1 MLFRKQVALISA
13 QNKQFFADKSWKLNN
28 GRLKFKFWGRSSVL
42 SNCFNKKESERRQ
55 IKKKSKTSN
64 VGKNDHLKCKQSLC
78 KSSQQTEI
86 AEDSLFVCRKNIL
99 EVPKLDFDFSFDGK
113 FYDFGNNFDSLSQR
127 LNQLKLSLSSS
138 LPQLPQL
145 PALPQVTLPQVTLPQ
160 LPDSVSLSIESI
172 RKVEVYAYLLRTLQ
186 HFVLF
191 LNTLSFFNLNLNLN
205 LTTQLNATI
214 SNFYCFMNQ
223 VRKIPLE
230 SCASTSESPLF

>member
-1 MLFRKQVALISA
+1 MISA
-13 QNKQFFADKSWKLNN
+13 
-28 GRLKFKFWGRSSVL
+28 
-42 SNCFNKKESERRQ
+42 
-55 IKKKSKTSN
+55 N
-64 VGKNDHLKCKQSLC
+64 VR
-78 KSSQQTEI
+78 
-86 AEDSLFVCRKNIL
+86 AEALLFVCRKNLL
-99 EVPKLDFDFSFDGK
+99 EVPKLEFDFTFGDGK
-113 FYDFGNNFDSLSQR
+113 FADTLGNNFDSLSQR

-145 PALPQVTLPQVTLPQ
+145 PQLPVTLPG

-186 HFVLF
+186 AFILF

-223 VRKIPLE
+223 VKIL
-230 SCASTSESPLF
+230 LVKLRQHL

>member
-1 MLFRKQVALISA
+1 M
-13 QNKQFFADKSWKLNN
+13 
-28 GRLKFKFWGRSSVL
+28 
-42 SNCFNKKESERRQ
+42 
-55 IKKKSKTSN
+55 
-64 VGKNDHLKCKQSLC
+64 
-78 KSSQQTEI
+78 
-86 AEDSLFVCRKNIL
+86 FVCRKNLL
-99 EVPKLDFDFSFDGK
+99 EVPKLEFDFTFTDGK
-113 FYDFGNNFDSLSQR
+113 FSENLGNNFDSLSQR

-145 PALPQVTLPQVTLPQ
+145 PQVTLPQVYLPQ

-186 HFVLF
+186 AFVLF

-223 VRKIPLE
+223 VTKILPEKLRKHL
-230 SCASTSESPLF
+230 